1 MQKGV
6 DSISLSPGWGQ
17 VECCCE
23 CGNESLNSYKARNG
37 LISPARVIASRTLPQ
52 GISLI

>member
-6 DSISLSPGWGQ
+6 DSISLSPGWTQ
-17 VECCCE
+17 VEGCCE
-23 CGNESLNSYKARNG
+23 CGNESLNSYKARNC
-37 LISPARVIASRTLPQ
+37 LISPAPIISSRTLPQ